1 MSQTKL
7 PQYQS
12 TADQFAT
19 SGLSVSPAE
28 MHGLLVGMLSGGLK
42 LDSDGWQPLLFDYTN
57 DGQGWPMASLATAE
71 LALKASREEL
81 TDQEGFELS
90 LILPDE
96 DELVA
101 YAEALGEWTSHFAS
115 GLGLI
120 GAKIDKASEQAQ
132 EALEDLLEISKLE
145 IDPEDDLQEQ
155 AILLE
160 QVVEHVKVCVLT
172 IHADL
177 GQKPAQA
184 ESKTIH

>member
-12 TADQFAT
+12 TADQFAS

-28 MHGLLVGMLSGGLK
+28 MHGLLVGMLSGGLQT
-42 LDSDGWQPLLFDYTN
+42 DSDGWQPLIFDYTN
-57 DGQGWPMASLATAE
+57 DGQGWPMASLAAAE
-71 LALKASREEL
+71 LALKATQEEL
-81 TDQEGFELS
+81 NDQGFELS
-90 LILPDE
+90 LLLPED

-101 YAEALGEWTSHFAS
+101 YAEALSEWVSHFAS

-120 GAKIDKASEQAQ
+120 GAKVDKASEQAQ

-155 AILLE
+155 ALLLE
-160 QVVEHVKVCVLT
+160 QVIEHVKVCVLT

-177 GQKPAQA
+177 GQKPAET

>member
-12 TADQFAT
+12 TADQLST

-28 MHGLLVGMLSGGLK
+28 MHGLLVGMVSGGLK
-42 LDSDGWQPLLFDYTN
+42 LDSEGWQPLIFDYTN
-57 DGQGWPMASLATAE
+57 DGQGWPAASLGVAE
-71 LALKASREEL
+71 LALKASREEFSE
-81 TDQEGFELS
+81 QGFELS
-90 LILPDE
+90 LLLPDE
-96 DELVA
+96 DELIA
-101 YAEALGEWTSHFAS
+101 YAEALSEWVSHFIS
-115 GLGLI
+115 GLGLV
-120 GAKIDKASEQAQ
+120 GAKVDKASEQAK
-132 EALEDLLEISKLE
+132 EALEDLVEISKLE

-155 AILLE
+155 ALLLE

-177 GQKPAQA
+177 GHKPAQP